1 MVFGYW
7 LFVYFIF
14 FLRKWIFKE
23 NKYENVRF
31 NEGYEGEGVFLW
43 NKLFILIVFV
53 FWLNIMMFYLYS
65 YFLIYI
71 LY

>member
-1 MVFGYW
+1 MMVFGYW
-7 LFVYFIF
+7 LFVFF

-43 NKLFILIVFV
+43 NKLFILIC
-53 FWLNIMMFYLYS
+53 IC
-65 YFLIYI
+65 FLIKYYDVLFI
-71 LY
+71 